1 MPETSHRAYRSG
13 SQGAV
18 LAGWVLV
25 IVRALQ
31 AEGFALET
39 IIEQADIDPLLLR
52 NGRNRYGQEDVSR
65 LWNVAKVM
73 TRDPVFGLAVA
84 RQVRPA
90 TFHVVG
96 HSMAC
101 SVTLYRALQ
110 RFARYCR
117 LISDAAT
124 TTLVHQGEVVV
135 LEFHFDM
142 DKNPPIYQSFDTVF
156 SSVVYLLRWI
166 SGEEITPLHLCLQ
179 HAAPKLDPRFY
190 EFFGCSILYGAPQ
203 DSLHFARADLER
215 PILAA

>member
-90 TFHVVG
+90 AVCPLLPAYFRCRYDN
-96 HSMAC
+96 AC
-101 SVTLYRALQ
+101 A
-110 RFARYCR
+110 
-117 LISDAAT
+117 
-124 TTLVHQGEVVV
+124 
-135 LEFHFDM
+135 
-142 DKNPPIYQSFDTVF
+142 
-156 SSVVYLLRWI
+156 
-166 SGEEITPLHLCLQ
+166 SGGGGGFRVP
-179 HAAPKLDPRFY
+179 F
-190 EFFGCSILYGAPQ
+190 
-203 DSLHFARADLER
+203 
-215 PILAA
+215 